1 MFSGLGSVK
10 LEGECGVGDESPA
23 LLMDGPP
30 DGPAFLDSLGGAL
43 GASEDLHESLHAG
56 DPAGLEL

>member
-1 MFSGLGSVK
+1 MFSGLGSEE
-10 LEGECGVGDESPA
+10 LQGEAGVGDEGPT
-23 LLMDGPP
+23 LLADCLT